1 NDQRSDKR
9 PRRAAALLALICL
22 LLVVGLTTMG
32 FLCKLLYFLHKRLVV
47 YFANDYLFILMS
59 AMAANGVMFH
69 RECVT
74 DTKHSSEKQLKTWDQ
89 SRSDCRQKGAD
100 LLIINSEEEQ
110 VSQFTRYMWIGLT
123 DVTNEGSWKWV
134 DGTAMSTR
142 LLSLIRGLTLVEPN
156 GGGKDENCVDIKN
169 FNAEK
174 SWNDESCSLSLFN

>member
-59 AMAANGVMFH
+59 AM
-69 RECVT
+69 
-74 DTKHSSEKQLKTWDQ
+74 KTWNQ

-100 LLIINSEEEQ
+100 LLIINSKEEQ

-142 LLSLIRGLTLVEPN
+142 LLSLIRGLTL
-156 GGGKDENCVDIKN
+156 N

-174 SWNDESCSLSLFN
+174 SWNDESCSLSLLWICEKKLYQ